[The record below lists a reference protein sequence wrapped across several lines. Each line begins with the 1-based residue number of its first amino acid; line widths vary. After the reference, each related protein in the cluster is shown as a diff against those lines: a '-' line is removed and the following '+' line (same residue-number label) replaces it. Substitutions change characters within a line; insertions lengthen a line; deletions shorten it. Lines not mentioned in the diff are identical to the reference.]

1 LPGSTARIYKQLLS
15 LLKLKIPHND
25 KFTEGLKFK
34 YTSDCGC
41 LFLDDLIVTYYLNT
55 LLFTGNL

>member
-1 LPGSTARIYKQLLS
+1 MPGSTARIYKQLLS

-34 YTSDCGC
+34 YTSDLWLPSSGRSYCNI
-41 LFLDDLIVTYYLNT
+41 LFEHATVYW
-55 LLFTGNL
+55 